1 MNYKEELPEFMA
13 KNVTNLVNKRF
24 DITESQYEK
33 LMEIYE
39 QLKIPPSAI
48 VRIALDTF
56 LPKTKNNYFRYAG
69 IMDVWNN
76 TKF

>member
-1 MNYKEELPEFMA
+1 
-13 KNVTNLVNKRF
+13 
-24 DITESQYEK
+24 
-33 LMEIYE
+33 MEIYE
-39 QLKIPPSAI
+39 HLKIPPSSI